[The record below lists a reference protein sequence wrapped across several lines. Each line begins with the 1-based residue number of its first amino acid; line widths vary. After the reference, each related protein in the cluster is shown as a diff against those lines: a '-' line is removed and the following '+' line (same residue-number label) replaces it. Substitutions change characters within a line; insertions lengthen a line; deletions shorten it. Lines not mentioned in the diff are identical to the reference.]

1 MLKRVSK
8 SFRQSFILSSFCF
21 ENRLPIK
28 THRLETVKQLT
39 IMAQPLSPNDRLVLS
54 CIFES
59 HPAGS
64 LSKSLIDPELP
75 TSSRT
80 NLLPTILEE
89 LQSQE
94 HSIIT
99 KCGGASVSTESL
111 EQAIHQLTALI
122 HSHPTYS
129 SAYNNRAQVFRLLY
143 GDDLYSEE
151 VKTTTLW
158 SDLCTAIKLESPEQP
173 NRKVCEFQARVLR
186 AGYAQRGYLT
196 WKAAKRA
203 TDRSDDAENL
213 PEGLMGL
220 TQSEM
225 EHKAR
230 ADLELAGKYGDQE
243 AMKMA
248 VSANP
253 YARLCG
259 NIVQEAMKVE
269 IEKMRGATEWV
280 TKEKVH

>member
-1 MLKRVSK
+1 MA
-8 SFRQSFILSSFCF
+8 
-21 ENRLPIK
+21 K
-28 THRLETVKQLT
+28 T
-39 IMAQPLSPNDRLVLS
+39 LSPNDRLVLS
-54 CIFES
+54 RVFES
-59 HPAGS
+59 HPARS
-64 LSKSLIDPELP
+64 LSKSLVDPELP
-75 TSSRT
+75 TATRT
-80 NLLPTILEE
+80 NLSPTVLEK

-99 KCGGASVSTESL
+99 TCGGSSVSEESL
-111 EQAIHQLTALI
+111 KQAIDQLTVLI
-122 HSHPTYS
+122 RSHPTYS
-129 SAYNNRAQVFRLLY
+129 SAYNNRAQVLRLLY
-143 GDDLYSEE
+143 GNNLYSEE

-158 SDLCTAIKLESPEQP
+158 SDLCTAIRLELPEQP
-173 NRKVCEFQARVLR
+173 NKKVCDFQARVLR
-186 AGYAQRGYLT
+186 SGFAQRGYMT

-203 TDRSDDAENL
+203 KNGSENANYL
-213 PEGLMGL
+213 PEELKVL

-225 EHKAR
+225 EERAR
-230 ADLELAGKYGDQE
+230 ADFELAGRYGDQE

-280 TKEKVH
+280 MKEKAH

>member
-1 MLKRVSK
+1 
-8 SFRQSFILSSFCF
+8 
-21 ENRLPIK
+21 
-28 THRLETVKQLT
+28 
-39 IMAQPLSPNDRLVLS
+39 MAQPLSPNDRLVLS
-54 CIFES
+54 RVFDS

-64 LSKSLIDPELP
+64 MSKSLVDLELP
-75 TSSRT
+75 TTSRT
-80 NLLPTILEE
+80 NLSPNILEK

-94 HSIIT
+94 HSIIN
-99 KCGGASVSTESL
+99 KCGGTFVSAESL
-111 EQAIHQLTALI
+111 KQAINQLTALI

-129 SAYNNRAQVFRLLY
+129 SAYNNRAQVLRLLY
-143 GDDLYSEE
+143 GDDLHSEE
-151 VKTTTLW
+151 IKSTTLW
-158 SDLCTAIKLESPEQP
+158 SDLCTAIKLELPEQP
-173 NRKVCEFQARVLR
+173 NIKVCDFQARVLR

-203 TDRSDDAENL
+203 NQKLSNAGNL
-213 PEGLMGL
+213 PEELKGL

-225 EHKAR
+225 EDKAR
-230 ADLELAGKYGDQE
+230 ADLELAGRYGDQE

-269 IEKMRGATEWV
+269 IEKMKRATERAM
-280 TKEKVH
+280 KEKV

>member
-1 MLKRVSK
+1 
-8 SFRQSFILSSFCF
+8 
-21 ENRLPIK
+21 
-28 THRLETVKQLT
+28 
-39 IMAQPLSPNDRLVLS
+39 MAQFLSPNDRLVLS
-54 CIFES
+54 YVFDS

-64 LSKSLIDPELP
+64 LSKSLVDPELP
-75 TSSRT
+75 TTSRS
-80 NLLPTILEE
+80 NLSPTILEN

-94 HSIIT
+94 QSIIT
-99 KCGGASVSTESL
+99 TCGGTSVSAESL
-111 EQAIHQLTALI
+111 KQANDQLTVLI

-129 SAYNNRAQVFRLLY
+129 SAYNNRAQVLRLLY

-158 SDLCTAIKLESPEQP
+158 SDLCTAIRIELPEQP
-173 NRKVCEFQARVLR
+173 NRKVCELQARILR
-186 AGYAQRGYLT
+186 AGYAQRGYLM
-196 WKAAKRA
+196 WKAAKRVNQKSLNA
-203 TDRSDDAENL
+203 GNL
-213 PEGLMGL
+213 PEELKGL

-225 EHKAR
+225 EDKAR
-230 ADLELAGKYGDQE
+230 ADLEMAGRYGDQE

-280 TKEKVH
+280 TKEKA

>member
-1 MLKRVSK
+1 
-8 SFRQSFILSSFCF
+8 
-21 ENRLPIK
+21 
-28 THRLETVKQLT
+28 
-39 IMAQPLSPNDRLVLS
+39 MAQPLSHNDRLVL
-54 CIFES
+54 FRVFDS

-64 LSKSLIDPELP
+64 LSKSLVDPELP
-75 TSSRT
+75 TTSKT
-80 NLLPTILEE
+80 NLYPTILKK

-99 KCGGASVSTESL
+99 TCSSVSVSAESL
-111 EQAIHQLTALI
+111 KQAIDQLTVLI
-122 HSHPTYS
+122 HSHATYS
-129 SAYNNRAQVFRLLY
+129 SAYNNRAQVLRLLY

-158 SDLCTAIKLESPEQP
+158 NDLCTAIRLELPEQP
-173 NRKVCEFQARVLR
+173 NRKVCEFQARVLK

-196 WKAAKRA
+196 WKAAKSA
-203 TDRSDDAENL
+203 KNSPENAGNL
-213 PEGLMGL
+213 PEELKEL

-225 EHKAR
+225 EDRAR
-230 ADLELAGKYGDQE
+230 ADLEMAGRYGDQE

-269 IEKMRGATEWV
+269 IEKMIA
-280 TKEKVH
+280 